1 MNEEIGFIEIIGQT
15 EVESTKRDAGTT
27 IAALSATY
35 TRTLLL
41 TVTATGMISFRQNC
55 NQWWLLH
62 RCNWFLVKMWM
73 KDSTSTVDRDT

>member
-15 EVESTKRDAGTT
+15 EVESTKRDAGTA

-41 TVTATGMISFRQNC
+41 TVTATGP
-55 NQWWLLH
+55 
-62 RCNWFLVKMWM
+62 
-73 KDSTSTVDRDT
+73 